1 MTDLENFYFYRSNP
15 NVTKH
20 QGFDVMNMQEAS
32 DFINKQKDKL
42 FGEPNEWV
50 QYGIEYKATK
60 QLIGDC
66 AIKLSKSTNG
76 TASIGI
82 TITPSEQKKGF
93 AKEILLGI
101 LHFLFD
107 TKNAHRVV
115 ETLSEANIASE
126 NLLIGTGFRK
136 EGLFIEDFLSDN
148 KWTNTLQYAMLKRE
162 WLNLLKE

>member
-1 MTDLENFYFYRSNP
+1 VTDLENFYFYRSNP

-20 QGFDVMNMQEAS
+20 QGFDVMNMQESS

-42 FGEPNEWV
+42 FGKPDEWV
-50 QYGIEYKATK
+50 QYGIENNATK

-66 AIKLSKSTNG
+66 AIKLSKPTNG

-82 TITPSEQKKGF
+82 TITPTEQKKGF

-107 TKNAHRVV
+107 IKKAHRVV

-126 NLLIGTGFRK
+126 KLLIDTGFRK

-162 WLNLLKE
+162 WLNLLKK